1 MSKSLSRLLSATLFA
16 GCAPKTTSDQSD
28 TGAATSGS
36 ARIGDGRS
44 ILANALVGVLGS
56 LIVGAIAG
64 NGAVFGTVSG
74 VALLWAVLGS
84 VVAIGLFNLV
94 RQRAYR

>member
-1 MSKSLSRLLSATLFA
+1 MGLLILVVVGALL
-16 GCAPKTTSDQSD
+16 GWLAPIIL
-28 TGAATSGS
+28 
-36 ARIGDGRS
+36 RIEDGRS

-56 LIVGAIAG
+56 LVTGLIAG

-84 VVAIGLFNLV
+84 VVAIGVFNLI
-94 RQRAYR
+94 RQRAYN

>member
-1 MSKSLSRLLSATLFA
+1 MGLLILVVVGALLGWLATIIL
-16 GCAPKTTSDQSD
+16 
-28 TGAATSGS
+28 
-36 ARIGDGRS
+36 IIEDGRS

-56 LIVGAIAG
+56 LVTGLIAG

-84 VVAIGLFNLV
+84 VVAIGVFNLI
-94 RQRAYR
+94 RQRAYN

>member
-1 MSKSLSRLLSATLFA
+1 MILVVVGALLGWLATIIL
-16 GCAPKTTSDQSD
+16 
-28 TGAATSGS
+28 
-36 ARIGDGRS
+36 RIEDGRS

-56 LIVGAIAG
+56 LVTGLIAG

-84 VVAIGLFNLV
+84 VVAIGVFNLI
-94 RQRAYR
+94 RQRAYN

>member
-1 MSKSLSRLLSATLFA
+1 MGLLILLVVGALLGWLATIIL
-16 GCAPKTTSDQSD
+16 
-28 TGAATSGS
+28 
-36 ARIGDGRS
+36 RIEDGRS

-84 VVAIGLFNLV
+84 VVAIGLFNIV

>member
-1 MSKSLSRLLSATLFA
+1 MGLLILVVVGALLGWLATIIL
-16 GCAPKTTSDQSD
+16 
-28 TGAATSGS
+28 
-36 ARIGDGRS
+36 RIEDGRS

-56 LIVGAIAG
+56 IVTGLIAG

-84 VVAIGLFNLV
+84 VVAIGVFNLI
-94 RQRAYR
+94 RQRAYN

>member
-1 MSKSLSRLLSATLFA
+1 MGLLILLGVGALLGWLATIIL
-16 GCAPKTTSDQSD
+16 
-28 TGAATSGS
+28 
-36 ARIGDGRS
+36 RIEDGRS

>member
-1 MSKSLSRLLSATLFA
+1 MGLLILLVVGALLGWLATIIL
-16 GCAPKTTSDQSD
+16 
-28 TGAATSGS
+28 
-36 ARIGDGRS
+36 RIEDGRS

-64 NGAVFGTVSG
+64 NGAGFGTVSG

>member
-1 MSKSLSRLLSATLFA
+1 MGLLILLVVGALLGWLATIIL
-16 GCAPKTTSDQSD
+16 
-28 TGAATSGS
+28 
-36 ARIGDGRS
+36 RIEDGRS

-64 NGAVFGTVSG
+64 NGAVFDTVSG

-84 VVAIGLFNLV
+84 VVTIGLFNLF

>member
-1 MSKSLSRLLSATLFA
+1 MGLLILLVVGALLGWLATIIL
-16 GCAPKTTSDQSD
+16 
-28 TGAATSGS
+28 
-36 ARIGDGRS
+36 RIEEGRS

>member
-1 MSKSLSRLLSATLFA
+1 MGLLILLVVGALLGWLATIIL
-16 GCAPKTTSDQSD
+16 
-28 TGAATSGS
+28 
-36 ARIGDGRS
+36 RIEDGRS

-56 LIVGAIAG
+56 LIVGASAG

-84 VVAIGLFNLV
+84 VVAIGLFNIV